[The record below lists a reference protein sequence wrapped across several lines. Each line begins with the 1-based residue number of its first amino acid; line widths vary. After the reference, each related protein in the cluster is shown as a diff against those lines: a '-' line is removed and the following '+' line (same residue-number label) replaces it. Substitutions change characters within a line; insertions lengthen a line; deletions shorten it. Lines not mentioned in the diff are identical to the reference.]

1 MPNPIFPTIFDW
13 MRLIATQKKVF
24 VTLKESHVLEIVL
37 TAAASLNAPSE
48 PREHFSTCL
57 TLAFLLRKMTFTKKC
72 FWQGDLDNRLPF
84 RVEKSGLWSLLTVL
98 SESWWISRLC
108 PLWCARYLCF
118 PVSYILVV
126 LSIGH
131 LYVLHRWI
139 SVILQNRLFSLLWLH
154 IQTHNP

>member
-1 MPNPIFPTIFDW
+1 MPLN
-13 MRLIATQKKVF
+13 
-24 VTLKESHVLEIVL
+24 VTHGYSNEGLCYTKGKPCIGDCIGCCCCQFKC
-37 TAAASLNAPSE
+37 SLRA
-48 PREHFSTCL
+48 HFSTCL
-57 TLAFLLRKMTFTKKC
+57 TLPFLLRKMTFTKKC
-72 FWQGDLDNRLPF
+72 FWQGDLDNWLPF
-84 RVEKSGLWSLLTVL
+84 RVEEKSGLWSLLTVL
-98 SESWWISRLC
+98 SESWWIRQLC

-139 SVILQNRLFSLLWLH
+139 CYILQNRFFSRLWLH